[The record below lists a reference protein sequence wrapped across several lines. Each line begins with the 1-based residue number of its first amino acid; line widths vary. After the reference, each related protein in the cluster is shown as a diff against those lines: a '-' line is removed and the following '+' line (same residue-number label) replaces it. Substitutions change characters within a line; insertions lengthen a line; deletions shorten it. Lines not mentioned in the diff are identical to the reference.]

1 MLVLEN
7 SIGSPASRTYGGDLI
22 AGAMEAAERSR
33 TADVLAGGGMRSF
46 AELLLPGQLLQA
58 LKAAGYQRP
67 SPVQVPRCAR
77 WLSHGLRCAQ
87 RSSTYF

>member
-1 MLVLEN
+1 
-7 SIGSPASRTYGGDLI
+7 
-22 AGAMEAAERSR
+22 
-33 TADVLAGGGMRSF
+33 MRSF

-67 SPVQVPRCAR
+67 SPVQVPRCAH
-77 WLSHGLRCAQ
+77 WLSHGVRCAQ